1 MQYTHGPIVV
11 DAHDTMPWMGRRVLH
26 VSESLLGGLGR
37 FIASAAEDQL
47 ERGYSVG
54 VAAPLEGSVHGMP
67 AGSEMR
73 DWPARAQPG
82 PWVLRE
88 IVALSRIVDSFEPDV
103 VHLHSSKAGL
113 AGRLLLRG
121 RLPTVHQPHAWS
133 FFAKSGPVE
142 RATRAWEVFG
152 ARWTDLV
159 LCVSEDERRLG
170 QAAGVRTGFRVL
182 PNGVDLDR
190 SPAPEPDA
198 RARARAELGI
208 ADEPLAVCVGRL
220 HRQKNQAAL
229 LDIWPQLR
237 EELPTAILAL
247 LGDGPDRPELEAR
260 DTAGVRFVG
269 QTDRV
274 RLWLEAAN
282 VVVQPSRWEGMSLS
296 VLEALA
302 CARSVVVTDVPG
314 MREVAEGVGA
324 VVPEDEPDALRGAVA
339 ERLRERERAD
349 TEGAAGRA
357 RVEERHDLRGQLQGV
372 RELYDELVVHREG
385 ERLRVLVVQPYAESG
400 GGSESWLLRLLD
412 ATDALDV
419 RVVLL
424 KDGPMRLE
432 LEGRGIPVTLRDVG
446 RQPWSFPAAIA
457 WLAGL
462 LRRERPDVVLGNV
475 LKAQLVAAP
484 AGRLARVPTVWA
496 KHDHGYDSWLA
507 VPLGRLSDRVVAA
520 VEELGA
526 PVRRSDVV
534 IIPPPAPDEQP
545 ASREDAR
552 QAMSERGIPLT
563 EDPTLIMAGR
573 LVPFKGTDDAIR
585 ALAMPGGQA
594 WRLVVAGVDDHSAPG
609 ETERLCALVHELGVE
624 ERVYFAGLVPRVSHW
639 LAAFDALAVL
649 TKPTGERR
657 APSKEGF
664 GTSAFEAM
672 VAGIPVIAAGG
683 GAVVRRL
690 EGRAGV
696 TVSPGDPAALAQAL
710 GRLADPGARSRAG
723 AAAREIVAD
732 HPDAAKCA
740 ELLVD
745 VLRGAASR

>member
-1 MQYTHGPIVV
+1 
-11 DAHDTMPWMGRRVLH
+11 MGRRVLH

-37 FIASAAEDQL
+37 FIATAAEDQL
-47 ERGYSVG
+47 ERGYSVA
-54 VAAPLEGSVHGMP
+54 VAAPVEGPADGMP
-67 AGSEMR
+67 AGAQVC

-82 PWVLRE
+82 PWVARE
-88 IVALSRIVDSFEPDV
+88 IFALSRIVESFQPDL

-121 RLPTVHQPHAWS
+121 SLPTVHQPHAWS
-133 FFAKSGPVE
+133 FFAKTGAVE
-142 RATRAWEVFG
+142 RATRAWEVLG
-152 ARWTDLV
+152 ARWTHVV

-170 QAAGVRTGFRVL
+170 QAAGVRTSYRVL

-190 SPAPEPDA
+190 SPAPGLDA
-198 RARARAELGI
+198 RAKARAQLGI
-208 ADEPLAVCVGRL
+208 GDEPLAVCVGRL
-220 HRQKNQAAL
+220 HRQKNQEAL

-237 EELPTAILAL
+237 EDAPTAILAL

-260 DTAGVRFVG
+260 GTEGVRFVG

-282 VVVQPSRWEGMSLS
+282 VVAQPSRWEGMSLS

-314 MREVAEGVGA
+314 MCEVAEGVGA
-324 VVPEDEPDALRGAVA
+324 VVPERDPEALRAAVA
-339 ERLRERERAD
+339 ERLRDRERAD
-349 TEGAAGRA
+349 AEGAAGRA

-372 RELYDELVVHREG
+372 RELYDELLVGRHG
-385 ERLRVLVVQPYAESG
+385 GRLRVVIVQPYAEAG

-412 ATDALDV
+412 ATDQLDV
-419 RVVLL
+419 HVVLL

-432 LEGRGIPVTLRDVG
+432 LERRGIPVTLREVG
-446 RQPWSFPAAIA
+446 RQPWSFPTAIG
-457 WLAGL
+457 WLARQ

-484 AGRLARVPTVWA
+484 ASRIAGVPTVWA
-496 KHDHGYDSWLA
+496 KHDHSYDSWLA
-507 VPLGRLSDRVVAA
+507 VPVGRLSDSVIAA

-534 IIPPPAPDEQP
+534 IIPPPAPDEEP
-545 ASREDAR
+545 ASREAAR
-552 QAMSERGIPLT
+552 QAMIERGIPLT
-563 EDPTLIMAGR
+563 DDPTLIMAGR
-573 LVPFKGTDDAIR
+573 LVPFKGVDDAIR
-585 ALAMPGGQA
+585 ALALPGGES
-594 WRLVVAGVDDHSAPG
+594 WRLVIAGVDDHAAPG
-609 ETERLCALVHELGVE
+609 ETDRLLGLAKELSVN
-624 ERVYFAGLVPRVSHW
+624 ERVHFAGLVPRVSHW

-657 APSKEGF
+657 APTKEGF

-672 VAGIPVIAAGG
+672 LAGVPVIAAGG

-690 EGRAGV
+690 EGRAGEAV
-696 TVSPGDPAALAQAL
+696 PPGDPKALAEAL
-710 GRLADPGARSRAG
+710 GRLADPGARG
-723 AAAREIVAD
+723 AAGEAARKIVAG
-732 HPDAAKCA
+732 HPDAAECA
-740 ELLVD
+740 RRLVA
-745 VLRGAASR
+745 VLRDAKSR

>member
-1 MQYTHGPIVV
+1 
-11 DAHDTMPWMGRRVLH
+11 MGRRVLH

-37 FIASAAEDQL
+37 FIATAAEDQL
-47 ERGYSVG
+47 EQGYSVA
-54 VAAPLEGSVHGMP
+54 VAAPVEGPLDGMP
-67 AGSEMR
+67 AGAQVC

-82 PWVLRE
+82 PWVARE
-88 IVALSRIVDSFEPDV
+88 IFALSRIVESFQPDL

-121 RLPTVHQPHAWS
+121 SLPTVHQPHAWS
-133 FFAKSGPVE
+133 FFAKSGSLE

-152 ARWTDLV
+152 ARWTHVV
-159 LCVSEDERRLG
+159 LCVSDDERRLG
-170 QAAGVRTGFRVL
+170 QAAGVRTRYRVL

-190 SPAPEPDA
+190 LPAPEPDA
-198 RARARAELGI
+198 RARARPQLGI
-208 ADEPLAVCVGRL
+208 GDEPLAVCVGRL

-260 DTAGVRFVG
+260 GAEGVRFVG

-274 RLWLEAAN
+274 RLWLEAAD
-282 VVVQPSRWEGMSLS
+282 VVAQPSRWEGMSLS

-324 VVPEDEPDALRGAVA
+324 VVPGNDPAALRAA
-339 ERLRERERAD
+339 LTERLRDRERAD
-349 TEGAAGRA
+349 AEGAAGRA
-357 RVEERHDLRGQLQGV
+357 RVEERHDLRAQLQGV
-372 RELYDELVVHREG
+372 RDLYDELLARG
-385 ERLRVLVVQPYAESG
+385 YGRRLRVLVVQPYAEAG

-412 ATDALDV
+412 ATDQLDV

-424 KDGPMRLE
+424 KDGPMRAE
-432 LEGRGIPVTLRDVG
+432 LERRGIPVTLREVG
-446 RQPWSFPAAIA
+446 RQPWSFPTAIA

-484 AGRLARVPTVWA
+484 AGRLAGVPTVWA

-534 IIPPPAPDEQP
+534 IIPPPAPDSEP
-545 ASREDAR
+545 ASRDEAR
-552 QAMSERGIPLT
+552 RVMGERGIPLT

-585 ALAMPGGQA
+585 ALAMPGGQD
-594 WRLVVAGVDDHSAPG
+594 WRLVVAGVDDHAAPG
-609 ETERLCALVHELGVE
+609 ETDRLLGLAGELGVAQ
-624 ERVYFAGLVPRVSHW
+624 RVHFAGLVPRVSHW

-672 VAGIPVIAAGG
+672 RAGIPVIAAGG

-690 EGRAGV
+690 EGRAGA
-696 TVSPGDPAALAQAL
+696 TVSPGDPVGLAQAL
-710 GRLADPGARSRAG
+710 GRLADPAVRGHAG

-732 HPDAAKCA
+732 HPDAAECA
-740 ELLVD
+740 HLLVS
-745 VLRGAASR
+745 VLRDAASR

>member
-1 MQYTHGPIVV
+1 MLFV
-11 DAHDTMPWMGRRVLH
+11 GRRVLH

-37 FIASAAEDQL
+37 FIATAAEDQL
-47 ERGYSVG
+47 ERGYSIA
-54 VAAPLEGSVHGMP
+54 VAAPLEGPVEGMP
-67 AGSEMR
+67 PGAELCH
-73 DWPARAQPG
+73 WPVRAQPG
-82 PWVLRE
+82 PWVGRE
-88 IVALSRIVDSFEPDV
+88 IVALSRIVDRVRPDV

-142 RATRAWEVFG
+142 QATRAWEVLG
-152 ARWTDLV
+152 ARWTHVV

-170 QAAGVRTGFRVL
+170 QAAGVRTSYRVL
-182 PNGVDLDR
+182 ANGVDLSR

-198 RARARAELGI
+198 RARARAALGI
-208 ADEPLAVCVGRL
+208 GDEPLVVCVGRL

-229 LDIWPQLR
+229 LDVWPQLR
-237 EELPTAILAL
+237 EELATAALAL
-247 LGDGPDRPELEAR
+247 LGDGPDRRELEAR
-260 DTAGVRFVG
+260 GTEGVRFVG

-282 VVVQPSRWEGMSLS
+282 VVAQPSRWEGMSLS

-314 MREVAEGVGA
+314 MREVADGVGA
-324 VVPEDEPDALRGAVA
+324 VVPEHEPAALLAA
-339 ERLRERERAD
+339 LTQRLRDEDLAD
-349 TEGAAGRA
+349 AEGAAGRA
-357 RVEERHDLRGQLQGV
+357 RVEERHDLRAQLQGV
-372 RELYDELVVHREG
+372 CELYDELLIRG
-385 ERLRVLVVQPYAESG
+385 QGGRLRVLVVQPYAESG

-412 ATDALDV
+412 ATDSLDV

-424 KDGPMRLE
+424 KDGPMRAE
-432 LEGRGIPVTLRDVG
+432 LERRGIHVTLREVG
-446 RQPWSFPAAIA
+446 RQPWSFPTAIA
-457 WLAGL
+457 WLARL

-484 AGRLARVPTVWA
+484 AGRLAGVPTVWA

-507 VPLGRLSDRVVAA
+507 APLGRLSDRVVAA

-534 IIPPPAPDEQP
+534 IIPPPAPDQGP
-545 ASREDAR
+545 ASREEAR
-552 QAMSERGIPLT
+552 QVMSERGIPLT

-573 LVPFKGTDDAIR
+573 LVPFKGVDDAIR
-585 ALAMPGGQA
+585 ALAMPGGHA
-594 WRLVVAGVDDHSAPG
+594 WRLVVAGVDDHAAPG
-609 ETERLCALVHELGVE
+609 ETDRLLALAGELRVD
-624 ERVYFAGLVPRVSHW
+624 ERVHFAGLVPRVSHW

-649 TKPTGERR
+649 TKATGERR

-672 VAGIPVIAAGG
+672 LAGIPVIAAGG

-690 EGRAGV
+690 EGRAGMA
-696 TVSPGDPAALAQAL
+696 VSAGDPASLAQAL
-710 GRLADPGARSRAG
+710 GQLADPQARIRAG
-723 AAAREIVAD
+723 AAGREIVAH
-732 HPDAAKCA
+732 HPDAAECA
-740 ELLVD
+740 RLLVD
-745 VLRGAASR
+745 VLRSAASR

>member
-1 MQYTHGPIVV
+1 
-11 DAHDTMPWMGRRVLH
+11 VLH

-37 FIASAAEDQL
+37 FIATAAEDQL
-47 ERGYSVG
+47 AGGYSVC
-54 VAAPLEGSVHGMP
+54 VAAPLQGAGGGMP
-67 AGSEMR
+67 AGAELC

-82 PWVLRE
+82 PWVARE
-88 IVALSRIVDSFEPDV
+88 IRDLSRIVESFQPDV

-113 AGRLLLRG
+113 VGRLLLRG
-121 RLPTVHQPHAWS
+121 HLPTVHQPHAWS

-142 RATRAWEVFG
+142 RATRAWEILG
-152 ARWTDLV
+152 ARWTHVV

-170 QAAGVRTGFRVL
+170 QAAGVRTDYRVL

-190 SPAPEPDA
+190 LPAPGPDA
-198 RARARAELGI
+198 RDRARAQLGI
-208 ADEPLAVCVGRL
+208 GDEPLAVCVGRL

-229 LDIWPQLR
+229 LEVWPQLR
-237 EELPTAILAL
+237 EELPTAVLAL

-260 DTAGVRFVG
+260 GTDGARFVG

-274 RLWLEAAN
+274 RSWLEAAD
-282 VVVQPSRWEGMSLS
+282 VVAQPSRWEGMSLS

-324 VVPEDEPDALRGAVA
+324 VVAEGDPAALRAA
-339 ERLRERERAD
+339 LTQRLSDRESAD
-349 TEGAAGRA
+349 AEGAAGRA
-357 RVEERHDLRGQLQGV
+357 RVQERHDLRVQLQGV
-372 RELYDELVVHREG
+372 RELYDELLARREG
-385 ERLRVLVVQPYAESG
+385 GRLRVLVVQPYAESG
-400 GGSESWLLRLLD
+400 GGSEGWLLALLD

-424 KDGPMRLE
+424 KDGPMRAE
-432 LEGRGIPVTLRDVG
+432 LERRGIPVTLREVG
-446 RQPWSFPAAIA
+446 RQPWSFPSAIA
-457 WLAGL
+457 WLARL

-484 AGRLARVPTVWA
+484 AGRLAGVPTVWA

-526 PVRRSDVV
+526 PVRRNDVA
-534 IIPPPAPDEQP
+534 IIPPPAPDEHP
-545 ASREDAR
+545 ASRAEAR
-552 QAMSERGIPLT
+552 QAMAERGIPLT

-573 LVPFKGTDDAIR
+573 LVPFKGVDDAIR
-585 ALAMPGGQA
+585 ALALAGGQR
-594 WRLVVAGVDDHSAPG
+594 WRLVVAGVDDHAAPG
-609 ETERLCALVHELGVE
+609 ETDRLLSLARELGVAG
-624 ERVYFAGLVPRVSHW
+624 RVHFAGLVPRVSHW

-649 TKPTGERR
+649 TKPTGEWR

-672 VAGIPVIAAGG
+672 RAGVPVIAAGG

-696 TVSPGDPAALAQAL
+696 RVQPGDHVELAGAL
-710 GRLADPGARSRAG
+710 GQLADPVARQRAG
-723 AAAREIVAD
+723 AAAREIVAH
-732 HPDAAKCA
+732 HPDAPECA
-740 ELLVD
+740 RLLVD
-745 VLRGAASR
+745 VLRDAASR